1 MLTVFW
7 DFLGAAA
14 VMAVWVGVAFVLA
27 FAGVFVMNLVGE
39 RIYGRQANKER
50 GRGCPRR

>member
-27 FAGVFVMNLVGE
+27 FAGVFVMNLIGE
-39 RIYGRQANKER
+39 RIYGRGNRNER
-50 GRGCPRR
+50 R